1 MKTAHRRDAT
11 SVQLFAGLS
20 ETESS
25 ALLARATQRV
35 ARAGTVLFRQGEP
48 ASALFL
54 LRNGRVKFV
63 RSNAEGQEAV
73 LRWLSPGDCFGIG
86 SLVAAPWCYF
96 GTAQAVGE
104 VRVYRWDASTI
115 RAAAVR
121 HPELAR
127 NALGI
132 ILRTFKEFSD
142 RHIALLSAS
151 AERRLART
159 LTSLGATSGRIMP
172 TGVEIDITNRDLG
185 SLADVGL
192 YTVSRQLRH
201 WARHGHLVKH
211 RQRILV
217 RRPEALLG
225 A

>member
-1 MKTAHRRDAT
+1 MKTTHRHDA
-11 SVQLFAGLS
+11 SPVQLFAGLS

-25 ALLARATQRV
+25 ALLARATRRV
-35 ARAGTVLFRQGEP
+35 VRAGFVLFHQGDP

-54 LRNGRVKFV
+54 LRNGRVRFV
-63 RSNAEGQEAV
+63 RSNAEGQEAL

-86 SLVAAPWCYF
+86 SLVADPWCYF
-96 GTAQAVGE
+96 GTAQAVGD
-104 VRVYRWDASTI
+104 VRVYRWDARTI

-121 HPELAR
+121 HPEIAQ
-127 NALGI
+127 NALRI
-132 ILRTFKEFSD
+132 ILQTFKEFSD
-142 RHIALLSAS
+142 RHIALVSAS
-151 AERRLART
+151 AERRLAMT
-159 LTSLGATSGRIMP
+159 LTSLGATNGRILP
-172 TGVEIDITNRDLG
+172 TGVEINISNRDLG

-201 WARHGHLVKH
+201 WARHGRLVKH
-211 RQRILV
+211 RQRVLV